1 MSGQIERSWD
11 CHAAFRRRSGPADFV
26 RIWCVSCENPAGNPS
41 VIMGLSM
48 KSDSVNERAASTLSG
63 RRVSGSCLCGAV
75 EVEIDV
81 PAFWAWH
88 DHSAASRRAHG
99 AAYATYIGCWRK
111 HARVA
116 KGRKSIARFEDAET
130 ESARS
135 FCSRCGTPLLYE
147 RKRSP
152 HMVNIPRALFTG
164 RTGREP
170 RYHVAIEELQDWTYT
185 GQRLVPLKGYPG
197 IVWERPKSR
206 RRPHDVDDLEFL
218 DRRVLSAR
226 AHIVR

>member
-1 MSGQIERSWD
+1 MRSERREEG
-11 CHAAFRRRSGPADFV
+11 AAPK
-26 RIWCVSCENPAGNPS
+26 
-41 VIMGLSM
+41 LS
-48 KSDSVNERAASTLSG
+48 S

-75 EVEIDV
+75 ELEIDF

-116 KGRKSIARFEDAET
+116 KGQRSIARFEDAKT
-130 ESARS
+130 ESTRS

-147 RKRSP
+147 RKRSL

-170 RYHVAIEELQDWTYT
+170 RYHVAIEELQDWAYT
-185 GQRLVPLKGYPG
+185 GKPLVPLKGYPG

-206 RRPHDVDDLEFL
+206 KRPRDVDHFQIL
-218 DRRVLSAR
+218 DPRISSAR
-226 AHIVR
+226 ARIVR